1 MTLAGNVG
9 WTPQTELQAA
19 QLLGAFEISQE
30 EVIQKLRVAL
40 TMYLASIVVSRTVS
54 PRTVFEIWKL
64 SLLLVT
70 YFPTSSLSNQYYAN
84 VFSTCSTLL
93 HRQQKLLLSEP
104 SRQQMLKDLSNC
116 HQRSRNTDYFASKAL
131 GALYLTEQRRILLR
145 QRLRRQPRKSWSQNF
160 SPCKPCEEYFCPTR
174 WKWWL

>member
-40 TMYLASIVVSRTVS
+40 TMYLASIVVSRT
-54 PRTVFEIWKL
+54 
-64 SLLLVT
+64 
-70 YFPTSSLSNQYYAN
+70 YYAN